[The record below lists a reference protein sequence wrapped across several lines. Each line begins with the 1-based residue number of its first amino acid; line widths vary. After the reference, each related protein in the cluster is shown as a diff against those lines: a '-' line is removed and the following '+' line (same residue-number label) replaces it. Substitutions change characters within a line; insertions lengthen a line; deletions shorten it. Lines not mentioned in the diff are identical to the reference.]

1 MKKVDKRISVIIQE
15 LRLAQVDSEEIVVF
29 ISSVML
35 FISSVMLF
43 IVSVMLLQ
51 LTKFFSRL

>member
-35 FISSVMLF
+35 FI
-43 IVSVMLLQ
+43 VSVMLLQ